1 MGLELS
7 IAFLEQNDN
16 KALQITDD
24 TGTYSADNLTGWT
37 TPNEEVTDI
46 VASSDTTTASKH
58 HLWLEVTYTGSD
70 AVAITYT
77 RLNLYDVN
85 GGAFTTP
92 SNLVFLIDPADLV
105 DSGTAQGAA
114 DDELLDGKYDFT
126 YYLTANTTD
135 AIVDSYSEQILLD
148 GKVRVKCYDQL
159 RQIPNIYDTTELF
172 IPIYHE
178 QFKDI
183 LTPLLK
189 KGMFDGMLS
198 NVSDARADEV
208 LDTLDII
215 ERLTVN
221 D

>member
-1 MGLELS
+1 MGLELTLT
-7 IAFLEQNDN
+7 FKEQNDN
-16 KALQITDD
+16 KALQITDA

-37 TPNEEVTDI
+37 SPNEEVTDI

-58 HLWLEVTYTGSD
+58 HLVLDVTYTGSD

-77 RLNLYDVN
+77 RLNMYDVN

-92 SNLVFLIDPADLV
+92 AGLVFLIDPSDLV
-105 DSGTAQGAA
+105 DSGVAQGTA

-126 YYLTANTTD
+126 YILKSNSADNS
-135 AIVDSYSEQILLD
+135 VDSHSDSILID

-159 RQIPNIYDTTELF
+159 RQIPTIYDTTELF
-172 IPIYHE
+172 IPIYHT

-183 LTPLLK
+183 LTALLK

-198 NVSDARADEV
+198 NVSDARSDEV
-208 LDTLDII
+208 LDTLDIV